1 MQNQGLENYAGQ
13 TVTVFT
19 ESGGA
24 SGSGF
29 TGVLLYADCNVIK
42 LLTQAAPPPA
52 WPLRCNNRGMFNR
65 GYNYNNYGY
74 NDNYYYGGGQL
85 GSVIIIPT
93 EKVVGFTHYA
103 V

>member
-1 MQNQGLENYAGQ
+1 MENQGLESYIGQ

-29 TGVLLYADCNVIK
+29 TGVLLYADCNIIK

-52 WPLRCNNRGMFNR
+52 WPLRCNNRR
-65 GYNYNNYGY
+65 GYGNGYNGY
-74 NDNYYYGGGQL
+74 NDNYYYGGSQL

-93 EKVVGFTHYA
+93 EKLVGFTHYA